1 MFKLTP
7 FNTSSTQKDAFTDFA
22 DIMDDFFNT
31 PFRSLRHDSFKIDVE
46 EQDNQYLI
54 HADLPGV
61 KKDEIKVS
69 YDDQTLNIEI
79 QRDEKKEEDEKDKNY
94 LHRERRVCAMR
105 RSIHLPNI
113 DPSKLKAKLEDG
125 VLKILAQKTEVRDQ
139 GYMVEVE

>member
-7 FNTSSTQKDAFTDFA
+7 FNASPRRRDEFTDFA

-46 EQDNQYLI
+46 EQEDKYLI

-61 KKDEIKVS
+61 KRDEIKVS

-79 QRDEKKEEDEKDKNY
+79 ERDEKKEDENKDKNY
-94 LHRERRVCAMR
+94 LHRERRVSAMR
-105 RSIHLPNI
+105 RAIHLPDV
-113 DPSKLKAKLEDG
+113 DPSKLKAKLDDG
-125 VLKILAQKTEVRDQ
+125 VLHIHADKSEVRDQ

>member
-7 FNTSSTQKDAFTDFA
+7 FNASPRRRDEFTDFS

-46 EQDNQYLI
+46 EQDNKYLI
-54 HADLPGV
+54 HADLPGI

-79 QRDEKKEEDEKDKNY
+79 HREEKNENEKEEKNY
-94 LHRERRVCAMR
+94 LHRERRVTSMR
-105 RSIHLPNI
+105 RSIHLPDV

-125 VLKILAQKTEVRDQ
+125 VLHIDAEKSEVRDQ